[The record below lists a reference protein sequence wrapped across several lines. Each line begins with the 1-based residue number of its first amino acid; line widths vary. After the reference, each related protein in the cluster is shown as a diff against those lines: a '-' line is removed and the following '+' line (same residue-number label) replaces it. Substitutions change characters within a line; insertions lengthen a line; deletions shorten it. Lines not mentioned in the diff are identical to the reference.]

1 MVAKAAMIA
10 LSKHAALSSAPTG
23 VTVNSVAPGSILFPG
38 GTWERFQEINSQ
50 EFVAEFVA
58 RNLPLG
64 KFGWP
69 EPIGATVAFLASKHA
84 DLITGACINVDGGQS
99 HNLF

>member
-1 MVAKAAMIA
+1 M
-10 LSKHAALSSAPTG
+10 
-23 VTVNSVAPGSILFPG
+23 
-38 GTWERFQEINSQ
+38 
-50 EFVAEFVA
+50 
-58 RNLPLG
+58 G

-69 EPIGATVAFLASKHA
+69 EPVGATVAFLASKHA